1 MEHLQYFD
9 LRFPIQIDQQ
19 IAATDQVEPRER
31 RVAQH
36 VVMREQ
42 HVLAQFLLDAVVRGV
57 LREELAHAARRHVGE
72 NRIGVQAGARKGDG
86 PFVDVGREDL
96 ERHAFG
102 RFQRPLLQQ
111 HGERISLFAG
121 GAADRPHANAI
132 LLAAPFDETGQDVA
146 IEYVE
151 RLLVAEEIR
160 DADQHVLQE
169 RLGFLRMQM
178 EKVAV
183 GLEIGDAV
191 DLQAALDPP
200 QHGRPLVM
208 PEIVRGAR
216 AQDDHDLA
224 QRALGGLV
232 DQLFLALLVFID
244 RQVDFLRGH
253 PGPSAVAASP
263 RRWSRSRPCRSRW
276 RCAACCRIP
285 LPPAPGERDA
295 AHFLDPRQ
303 PDGAVRACAGQHDA
317 DRARSRWASARVG
330 KEIDG
335 RPAYSLPADGGDAQI
350 IVDHRRFEG
359 GARSGRRGRKP
370 IGVGKP

>member
-1 MEHLQYFD
+1 MAQ
-9 LRFPIQIDQQ
+9 P
-19 IAATDQVEPRER
+19 TD
-31 RVAQH
+31 
-36 VVMREQ
+36 
-42 HVLAQFLLDAVVRGV
+42 
-57 LREELAHAARRHVGE
+57 
-72 NRIGVQAGARKGDG
+72 
-86 PFVDVGREDL
+86 
-96 ERHAFG
+96 
-102 RFQRPLLQQ
+102 
-111 HGERISLFAG
+111 
-121 GAADRPHANAI
+121 HANAI

-253 PGPSAVAASP
+253 HRSI
-263 RRWSRSRPCRSRW
+263 SRSGIS
-276 RCAACCRIP
+276 AAVVTKSTMPVAMALRGMLSYSASAGSWANVMPPISLTLDSP
-285 LPPAPGERDA
+285 TEPSEPAPDSTM
-295 AHFLDPRQ
+295 PI
-303 PDGAVRACAGQHDA
+303 
-317 DRARSRWASARVG
+317 ARSRWASARVR

-335 RPAYSLPADGGDAQI
+335 RPAASLPADGGDAQI
-350 IVDHRRFEG
+350 IVDHRQFEG
-359 GARSGRRGRKP
+359 GRDQVDVVGP
-370 IGVGKP
+370 IGVKP